1 MFRKMNKKIF
11 RKRFI
16 DLLKNYLVFH
26 DRKAIGYSEEEI
38 KEIEKFYE
46 IRIKDDLKD
55 FFRIAGR
62 SDGGLL
68 NKNDLIFYK
77 NLTVREHVIFQWNFD
92 EKCIIDNE
100 LYEEIKEYFL
110 VFLIN
115 KSLYYLISIEKDVE
129 KLYVY
134 SYNME
139 TQELTHTGKTF
150 NEFMVDLVR
159 KTNPNLEDE
168 KEKIGEMI
176 DIKIDDED
184 VAGELQQMLGIS
196 A

>member
-1 MFRKMNKKIF
+1 M
-11 RKRFI
+11 
-16 DLLKNYLVFH
+16 
-26 DRKAIGYSEEEI
+26 
-38 KEIEKFYE
+38 
-46 IRIKDDLKD
+46 
-55 FFRIAGR
+55 
-62 SDGGLL
+62 
-68 NKNDLIFYK
+68 
-77 NLTVREHVIFQWNFD
+77 REHVIFQWNFD

-150 NEFMVDLVR
+150 NEFMVDLVH
-159 KTNPNLEDE
+159 KTNPNLEAGE
-168 KEKIGEMI
+168 EKIGEMI
-176 DIKIDDED
+176 DIKIDDE
-184 VAGELQQMLGIS
+184 VSEELKDMKIIGHKEEKVPEREEAEKFVLTEDEIS
-196 A
+196 

>member
-1 MFRKMNKKIF
+1 M
-11 RKRFI
+11 
-16 DLLKNYLVFH
+16 
-26 DRKAIGYSEEEI
+26 
-38 KEIEKFYE
+38 
-46 IRIKDDLKD
+46 
-55 FFRIAGR
+55 
-62 SDGGLL
+62 
-68 NKNDLIFYK
+68 
-77 NLTVREHVIFQWNFD
+77 REHVIFQWNFD

-110 VFLIN
+110 VFMMNI
-115 KSLYYLISIEKDVE
+115 SLYYLISIEKDVE

-134 SYNME
+134 SYNIE
-139 TQELTHTGKTF
+139 TRELIHTGKTF

-184 VAGELQQMLGIS
+184 VAGELQ
-196 A
+196 

>member
-1 MFRKMNKKIF
+1 M
-11 RKRFI
+11 
-16 DLLKNYLVFH
+16 
-26 DRKAIGYSEEEI
+26 
-38 KEIEKFYE
+38 
-46 IRIKDDLKD
+46 
-55 FFRIAGR
+55 
-62 SDGGLL
+62 
-68 NKNDLIFYK
+68 
-77 NLTVREHVIFQWNFD
+77 REHVIFQWHFD

-150 NEFMVDLVR
+150 NEFMVDLVH
-159 KTNPNLEDE
+159 KTNPNLEAG

-184 VAGELQQMLGIS
+184 VAGELQ
-196 A
+196 

>member
-1 MFRKMNKKIF
+1 M
-11 RKRFI
+11 
-16 DLLKNYLVFH
+16 
-26 DRKAIGYSEEEI
+26 
-38 KEIEKFYE
+38 
-46 IRIKDDLKD
+46 
-55 FFRIAGR
+55 
-62 SDGGLL
+62 
-68 NKNDLIFYK
+68 
-77 NLTVREHVIFQWNFD
+77 REHVIFQWNFD

-115 KSLYYLISIEKDVE
+115 KSLYYLVSIEKDVE

-150 NEFMVDLVR
+150 NEFMVDLVH
-159 KTNPNLEDE
+159 KTNPNFEVGE
-168 KEKIGEMI
+168 EKIGEMI

-184 VAGELQQMLGIS
+184 VAGELEEMKIIGSQEEKILEQEDAEKFVLTEDEKS
-196 A
+196 